1 MYIGNGRQPETT
13 ESARKPAN
21 TGLDRQEETNISKEL
36 VPGAGI
42 EPARLSAP
50 DFKSG
55 MSTSFI
61 IRACKNNRLQPF
73 VTHHQRIPERAP
85 GCPSGAESAR
95 TQVILSLLRLP
106 ISPFGR

>member
-61 IRACKNNRLQPF
+61 IRACK
-73 VTHHQRIPERAP
+73 TT
-85 GCPSGAESAR
+85 GY
-95 TQVILSLLRLP
+95 SLLLLIINVSRNGFRGAYLARRRQ
-106 ISPFGR
+106 GHR